1 MDTNLLKKVYST
13 YKNYGFLKTYSIS
26 MSNIKLRYRLYKE
39 KQFDMKYGVETR
51 HHIVWR
57 DLKIESENKDYSFDY
72 APIPNENF
80 YNSMKYLNI
89 QYEEYVFI
97 DAGAG
102 KGRAL
107 LLASDFP
114 FKEFIGIEFSK
125 EIYEIAKNNIYKFK
139 SMTKKNYNFKLLYMD
154 AITYSFPN
162 ENIVLFLYNPFDG
175 HILRSVLNNIRKHV
189 ETTEKDFIIIY
200 HNPTCSDLFDNQS
213 FLELK
218 VSTKE
223 YRIYGRNI
231 ECIGGYH

>member
-1 MDTNLLKKVYST
+1 MDIHLLKKVFVT
-13 YKNYGFLKTYSIS
+13 YKNYGFLKTYSIG
-26 MSNIKLRYRLYKE
+26 MKNIKLRYRLYKE
-39 KQFDMKYGVETR
+39 KQFDIKYGVETR
-51 HHIVWR
+51 SPIAWR
-57 DLKIESENKDYSFDY
+57 DLKIESKNKDYSFEY
-72 APIPNENF
+72 APIPNQNF
-80 YNSMKYLNI
+80 YDSMKYVNI
-89 QYEEYVFI
+89 QYKEYIFI
-97 DAGAG
+97 DVGAG

-107 LLASDFP
+107 FLASDFP

-125 EIYEIAKNNIYKFK
+125 EIYEIAKNNINKFE
-139 SMTKKNYNFKLLYMD
+139 SMRGKNCNFKLLYMD

-175 HILRSVLNNIRKHV
+175 HILHSVLNNIRKHL

-223 YRIYGRNI
+223 YRIYGRNVT
-231 ECIGGYH
+231 